1 VIDAEF
7 GRKDHSSISHNCN
20 KKGLKSLD
28 VKTDPELDSTNGKN
42 KKIIINALTN
52 NCVIFQLLIITL

>member
-1 VIDAEF
+1 LV
-7 GRKDHSSISHNCN
+7 GRTTVQSLVTAI

-28 VKTDPELDSTNGKN
+28 VKTDPELDSTNGEN

-52 NCVIFQLLIITL
+52 NWVIFQLLIITL